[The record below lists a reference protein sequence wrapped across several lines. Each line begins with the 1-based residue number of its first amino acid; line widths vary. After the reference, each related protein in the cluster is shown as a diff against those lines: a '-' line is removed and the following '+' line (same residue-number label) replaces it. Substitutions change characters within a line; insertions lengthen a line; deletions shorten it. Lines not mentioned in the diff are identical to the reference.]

1 MSLNTFKLK
10 EINFPKGWII
20 SKNDF
25 VDLEP
30 DNDFPVENITLFFIE
45 DILQANFNEFTLD
58 LGFYG
63 DYTIERSG
71 FFRLLLIKGDFING
85 EIIDSLMSRSTNEIQ
100 SKINFF
106 FNYISD
112 LQSHTQ
118 LK

>member
-1 MSLNTFKLK
+1 MSLNSFKHK

-20 SKNDF
+20 SKNEF

-30 DNDFPVENITLFFIE
+30 DNDFPIEDISIFFIE

-63 DYTIERSG
+63 DYTTERTG
-71 FFRLLLIKGDFING
+71 IFKLVLIKGDFING
-85 EIIDSLMSRSTNEIQ
+85 EIVDSLISRSTNEIKN
-100 SKINFF
+100 KINFF

-112 LQSHTQ
+112 LHAIRN
-118 LK
+118 